1 MTSPK
6 IAFLL
11 ILCFFTI
18 VFLQS
23 GLDKVFDKKGNLD
36 YLYSLLGSVFSKNII
51 RFAFYSVTLL
61 ELISGLL
68 CAAGLFDYFLSASS
82 LFGLIGLIVGS
93 FALLILLFGHLPLF
107 VQEPPQKVN
116 MVTNIPILRHCFYY
130 IRTHVLRI

>member
-51 RFAFYSVTLL
+51 RFAFYNVTLL

-93 FALLILLFGHLPLF
+93 LALLILLFGQRVSKNYDGAKTIAVYF
-107 VQEPPQKVN
+107 
-116 MVTNIPILRHCFYY
+116 ILA
-130 IRTHVLRI
+130 TAGVLLA